1 MRTSIK
7 ILFVVIMLPVL
18 FIASGCQKENKP
30 TVTEKQSIYNEE
42 ADAKEDI
49 QAALVMAKAEGK
61 HVLLMF
67 GGNLCPWCHLLRN
80 LFETNKSVKEILH
93 DKFILVMV
101 NVSGDKEKRDMALNE
116 KYGDPYRHGFPVL
129 VVLDSDGKQLTT
141 QETGSLEK
149 VVKEGE
155 ERGHDPDKVIAFLNQ
170 W

>member
-1 MRTSIK
+1 M
-7 ILFVVIMLPVL
+7 LLVVYLLPVL
-18 FIASGCQKENKP
+18 FIVSGCQKENKSAVP
-30 TVTEKQSIYNEE
+30 EKPVIYNED
-42 ADAKEDI
+42 ADVRKDI
-49 QAALVMAKAEGK
+49 QAALVKAEEEGK
-61 HVLLMF
+61 NVLLMF
-67 GGNLCPWCHLLRN
+67 GGNGCSWCHLLHN
-80 LFETNKSVKEILH
+80 LFESNESVKKVLH

-141 QETGSLEK
+141 QETGCLEK